1 MSEHDRLS
9 IKLVMRNGASSN
21 LCLFVGYK
29 TKIMQNRSTQWT
41 WREPPMLYHKISQ
54 LLLYHHSKNCL
65 KKGAQEEH
73 YNGSA
78 VGKLKRKAVL
88 PVQAGC
94 SLAVEHEAGAAKGW
108 QRRDR
113 GQQAECNA
121 VVRAVHVILQDG
133 PLAMV

>member
-1 MSEHDRLS
+1 M
-9 IKLVMRNGASSN
+9 
-21 LCLFVGYK
+21 
-29 TKIMQNRSTQWT
+29 
-41 WREPPMLYHKISQ
+41 
-54 LLLYHHSKNCL
+54 LYHHSKNCL

-73 YNGSA
+73 YNGCA
-78 VGKLKRKAVL
+78 VGKLKRKVL
-88 PVQAGC
+88 PVQAGR